1 MEKHRMKLVEASGQ
15 LSDTPDP
22 EVPEMKPRR
31 KYTAQYKIE
40 VLQKVDSC
48 TQLGQIGA
56 LLRKEGLYSSN
67 LTAWRR
73 QKEKGLLDALSPK
86 KRGRKEIRK
95 NPLTQEVARLQ
106 RENERLRGNLKQ
118 AETIIEVQKKISE
131 MLGISQ
137 NQDERSTS

>member
-1 MEKHRMKLVEASGQ
+1 MKLVEASGQ

-106 RENERLRGNLKQ
+106 RENERLRGKLKQ

>member
-40 VLQKVDSC
+40 ILQKVDSC

-86 KRGRKEIRK
+86 KRGRKEIQK

-106 RENERLRGNLKQ
+106 RENERLRGKLKQ

>member
-40 VLQKVDSC
+40 ILQKVDSC